1 MARKSRKAKQPR
13 RVARSRAAVV
23 DDDSDDG
30 DDGDPAETGRCPRH
44 EPAFGATFML
54 FRVLLVGGVAVSF
67 AAGEGNVA
75 AILAAAAAAGAAWA
89 RCGAGGRD
97 GNSYKASHFADSRV
111 HRLGREA
118 GFRRANQIEIDSDP
132 RSREVYARLRAEVG
146 MVRKK
151 IRLGRGCRGCAPTPN
166 SKPCPRGVHVRLMYA
181 WCCQCYQFNI
191 TTGGSAPPRV
201 APRQPNRASPQRSR
215 SVKN

>member
-75 AILAAAAAAGAAWA
+75 AILAAAAAAGAVWA

-97 GNSYKASHFADSRV
+97 GNSYKSSHFADSRV

-151 IRLGRGCRGCAPTPN
+151 IRLGRGCRGCVPLHLTQSRALVGYMFGLCMRGAANVIN
-166 SKPCPRGVHVRLMYA
+166 SM
-181 WCCQCYQFNI
+181 
-191 TTGGSAPPRV
+191 
-201 APRQPNRASPQRSR
+201 
-215 SVKN
+215 